1 MPRYKKHYFL
11 LLILIFLSQA
21 CANVPKRNPL
31 PKELSDQAQ
40 IAGIPW
46 SKIWADDPQE
56 DYSEEWFAQSRDE
69 VISKYSAIFGKP
81 HTYLAISGGGAR
93 GAFGAGFLAG
103 WSASGTRPEFTMVT
117 GISTGALIAPFAYL
131 GPDYDDELKEMYTQY
146 STKDLIKRRN
156 ILSAIMSDA
165 AASTKPFRELI
176 KKYYN
181 ETIVDAIAR
190 ESKRGRVLEIATTNL
205 DAQRPVIWSIGRIA
219 ASSHPQKVELI
230 QKIILAS
237 ASIPVA
243 FEPVLIEVEAGGQK
257 YDELHV
263 DGGASA
269 QIFLYPTDIDWER
282 VLKKLEVKEKPE
294 VFVIRNARIDSQFN
308 FVNNRLLPIAG
319 RSIESLI
326 RTQGI
331 GDLYRIYLSTQRDG
345 LNFNLIYIPKEFD
358 EIPNEMF
365 DPIYMRKLYQLGFE
379 MGQRESSWLHKPPGF
394 EE

>member
-1 MPRYKKHYFL
+1 MPRYNKHYFF
-11 LLILIFLSQA
+11 LLILVFLLQGCVS
-21 CANVPKRNPL
+21 VPKRNPL

-40 IAGIPW
+40 IPGIPW

-56 DYSEEWFAQSRDE
+56 AYSEEWFALSRE
-69 VISKYSAIFGKP
+69 EIISKFPAIFGKP
-81 HTYLAISGGGAR
+81 HKYLAISGGGAK

-103 WSASGTRPEFTMVT
+103 WSASGTRPEFSMVT

-131 GPDYDDELKEMYTQY
+131 GPDYDDEIKEMYTQY
-146 STKDLIKRRN
+146 STKDLIKHRN

-165 AASTKPFRELI
+165 TASTKPLRELI

-243 FEPVLIEVEAGGQK
+243 FEPVLIEVEAGGQT

-269 QIFLYPTDIDWER
+269 QVFLYPTDIDWER

-294 VFVIRNARIDSQFN
+294 VYVIRNAHVDSQFN
-308 FVNNRLLPIAG
+308 FVNNRLLPIAE
-319 RSIESLI
+319 STIESLI

-345 LNFNLIYIPKEFD
+345 LNFNLTYIPKEFD
-358 EIPNEMF
+358 EISNEMF

-379 MGQRESSWLHKPPGF
+379 MGQRESSWHHTPPGF